1 MLTVVCPKCKRE
13 NTMCVCMSNAE
24 CYVPILGIQDDG
36 TVEYG
41 CPEIHEGD
49 NVAYECSECGHR
61 LRIKPDAFDAKLVA
75 WAKKQQQKREKK

>member
-1 MLTVVCPKCKRE
+1 MLTVVCPKCKKE

-41 CPEIHEGD
+41 CPEINEGD
-49 NVAYECSECGHR
+49 NVA
-61 LRIKPDAFDAKLVA
+61 
-75 WAKKQQQKREKK
+75 